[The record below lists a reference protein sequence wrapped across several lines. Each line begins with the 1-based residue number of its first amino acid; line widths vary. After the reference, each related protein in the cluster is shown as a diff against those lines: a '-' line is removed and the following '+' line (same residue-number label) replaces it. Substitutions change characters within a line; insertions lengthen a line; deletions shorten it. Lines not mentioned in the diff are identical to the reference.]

1 MPRNRMQTPR
11 DHRVTEIVM
20 AAKELFLSRGFVKTP
35 MSHIASEVG
44 IANAAVYWY
53 FPTKD
58 HLLAE
63 VFTRALDE
71 EMERL
76 AAGPD
81 DPFEGLIQGLL
92 DLRAYRQL
100 HMTIHDRMSGSEVVL
115 AAHDRLIEWIR
126 ETVADGLAHHGY
138 DTAEDSDLID
148 LIVVLFEGTNV
159 PGVQTR
165 TATDMIKSLL
175 VRLGVTAPP

>member
-1 MPRNRMQTPR
+1 MQTPR
-11 DHRVTEIVM
+11 DHRVTEIVI

-35 MSHIASEVG
+35 MSHIAGAVG
-44 IANAAVYWY
+44 VANAAVYWY

-71 EMERL
+71 EVERL
-76 AAGPD
+76 ENKPD
-81 DPFEGLIQGLL
+81 DPFDRLIQGLV

-100 HMTIHDRMSGSEVVL
+100 HMTIHDRMSESEVVL
-115 AAHDRLIEWIR
+115 DAHNRLISWIR
-126 ETVADGLAHHGY
+126 ETVSEGLVFHGY
-138 DTAEDSDLID
+138 DPAEDSDLVD
-148 LIVVLFEGTNV
+148 LVVVLFEGTNV

-165 TATDMIKSLL
+165 TATDVIKSLL
-175 VRLGVTAPP
+175 LRLGVTATA